1 MQNHTKRICHSS
13 RTIISAIY
21 RIYRHITTLKNSQ
34 QLKNVSFQFSRQNH
48 VLLTFSLKSYE
59 ALITSPN
66 FSHVFFTSKYLL
78 CSHTPWSGQSFG
90 ATKAEWNLF
99 FLEIHLVVYSRRF
112 QEKFA
117 LWEEI
122 RWFKFFSIFKKYA
135 GPELH
140 QIHCPTAD
148 VAVTTATC
156 KRSPGC
162 ADNCL
167 LRLWY
172 QNTKIK
178 SVTNFWWSIS
188 TAKCQGI

>member
-1 MQNHTKRICHSS
+1 MSHFNFHAK
-13 RTIISAIY
+13 
-21 RIYRHITTLKNSQ
+21 
-34 QLKNVSFQFSRQNH
+34 NH

-188 TAKCQGI
+188 TAKCGDNLTFCQAQ